1 MINTRNENEM
11 MTADNRGAETL
22 RTCLGPT
29 VVDGLEKLLL
39 LEGLPIVLVPS
50 DVYCLLLDSDCVR
63 DRVTPAFVRDHFSV
77 INGAVV
83 RHPSV
88 NYDYNENKNEND
100 KADGRVEGKAEGSVG
115 KMSKEDCLSNALFLL
130 QYACSD
136 LSGDASQL
144 RIEGRQHTDIEGLRD
159 RNKPTFSSLHGLSVL
174 PLDDGS
180 LGVIEDPTGLPL
192 YLCNEAERRIL
203 SRAGKRI
210 VVADSLLG
218 NTVSSV
224 LRHPEFPFHCNIH
237 PLSPLD
243 MLKVLRT
250 FLPVDWFSGSVSTIT
265 NRGTEV
271 TDEWLSWLW
280 AYIIQEKAVGTFEG
294 AFPLLPVLS
303 PASMP
308 SGSYLV
314 KISFDVPVLHMSF
327 KDLPP
332 DAADALSRLGVY
344 VLNSS
349 VLGGSAYSQDICRLI
364 SAASPKGLLQAIC
377 VVAKKESFTRTI
389 SSWSKELKRTF
400 KNLILDH
407 VISKMENE
415 PINDVEKDILLS
427 IPVWEKHNYG
437 KHDEYDVF
445 SALNTPYTTSN
456 DPSSSSSSSTTYL
469 MHQIPP
475 KDINSVFLGS
485 QFLVLRSSLDRSLY
499 GRLGIE
505 EPSKG

>member
-1 MINTRNENEM
+1 
-11 MTADNRGAETL
+11 MTAENRGVETV
-22 RTCLGPT
+22 RACLGPT
-29 VVDGLEKLLL
+29 VVDRLEKLLL

-63 DRVTPAFVRDHFSV
+63 DRVTPSFVRNHFSV
-77 INGAVV
+77 IDGAVV

-88 NYDYNENKNEND
+88 NYDYHENKNDE
-100 KADGRVEGKAEGSVG
+100 AGGKGVGSAG
-115 KMSKEDCLSNALFLL
+115 KMSKQESLSNALFLL

-136 LSGDASQL
+136 LSGDASQM
-144 RIEGRQHTDIEGLRD
+144 RIEGRQHTDREGLKD
-159 RNKPTFSSLHGLSVL
+159 RIKPTFSSLHGLSVL
-174 PLDDGS
+174 PLEDGS

-224 LRHPEFPFHCNIH
+224 LRHPEFPFHCNIR

-250 FLPVDWFSGSVSTIT
+250 FLPVDWFAGSVSTIT

-271 TDEWLSWLW
+271 SDEWLSWLW

-314 KISFDVPVLHMSF
+314 KISLDVPVLHMSF
-327 KDLPP
+327 KDLSS

-349 VLGGSAYSQDICRLI
+349 VLGGSAYSHDICRLI
-364 SAASPKGLLQAIC
+364 SAASPKGLLHAIC
-377 VVAKKESFTRTI
+377 VVAKKECFSRTVL
-389 SSWSKELKRTF
+389 SWSKELKRTF

-407 VISKMENE
+407 VISKMENDA
-415 PINDVEKDILLS
+415 INDVEKDILLS

-437 KHDEYDVF
+437 KHDEHDVF

-456 DPSSSSSSSTTYL
+456 DPSSSATSLTSSTSYI

-499 GRLGIE
+499 GRLGIG